1 MAQVGMPQLDNQD
14 LSNSLSRGYDAVS
27 LAGRL
32 QGRET
37 LIDNDLNDALPDA
50 EPAPP
55 VAKVEDNYSIT
66 AKLPGLT

>member
-1 MAQVGMPQLDNQD
+1 MAQVGMPQLDNQP
-14 LSNSLSRGYDAVS
+14 LANSLDRGFEAVS

-37 LIDNDLNDALPDA
+37 LIENTLVEALPDA
-50 EPAPP
+50 EPAAEGP
-55 VAKVEDNYSIT
+55 KIDDSYSIT